1 MEKWYNNFTKSHLG
15 PSLEFIKCFL
25 GIHLTDTTWISIHK
39 ERNYSFKKLGLF
51 YFLNCTA
58 ENAHWISGVT
68 WKSMATK
75 DENKVSCKHAKLPQ
89 PWPTLRDP
97 VDCSMWGSSV
107 HGDSPGKNTGMGCH
121 ALLQEIF
128 PFRVEPMSF
137 RSPALGWWF
146 FTNWATW
153 KAPKSL
159 NWCQI
164 YRLIALASNYHS
176 LAKIYWLIFTAPET
190 LLFNNLLPTLP
201 PTILSIFIH

>member
-1 MEKWYNNFTKSHLG
+1 MTALTTHWAQLWWARQTADSYTAVSVTQVLYVLCSVHVQLFSHVQL
-15 PSLEFIKCFL
+15 C
-25 GIHLTDTTWISIHK
+25 
-39 ERNYSFKKLGLF
+39 
-51 YFLNCTA
+51 
-58 ENAHWISGVT
+58 
-68 WKSMATK
+68 
-75 DENKVSCKHAKLPQ
+75 
-89 PWPTLRDP
+89 DP
-97 VDCSMWGSSV
+97 MDCSPPGSSV